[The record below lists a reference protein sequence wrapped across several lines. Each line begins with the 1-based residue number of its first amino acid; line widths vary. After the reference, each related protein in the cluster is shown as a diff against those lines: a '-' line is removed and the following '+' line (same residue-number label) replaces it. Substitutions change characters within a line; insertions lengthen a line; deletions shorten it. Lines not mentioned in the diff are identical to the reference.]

1 MNEEVAR
8 RRRLGIPTVPL
19 GFGEAGLPVHPMLTA
34 ELAAWAGDAAYGP
47 SAGIAALRAAAAGY
61 WTRRR
66 LPTEPDQVVAGPGS
80 KPLLWAI
87 LGSRPGA
94 VAVPKPCWVSYAA
107 QAALHG
113 RAVHAISIADGEG
126 GAGSSGAVRAGSGG
140 AGGASSSGAGGAGSS
155 GAVRAGSSGAGV
167 QGGVPDP
174 EKLDAAATAARRA
187 GEKIGT
193 VVVTL
198 PDNPTGLLAA
208 PSTVA
213 ALCAVARAHD
223 LLIVSDEIYRDLVYD
238 DTTPFTSPAEL
249 APERTVITTGL
260 SKSLALGGWRIGVA
274 RFPVGSE
281 LRDTVVGLASEV
293 WSAPAQPVQHAA
305 ALAFTE
311 PLELRDRMRA
321 ARRLYAT
328 VTSAVADSFL
338 AAGASLLR
346 PDAAFYV
353 YPSLRKLRNFPVDD
367 DVALAGLL
375 LDKHGV
381 ATLPGSAF
389 GDAPSS
395 MRLRVATS
403 LLCGDDDEQ
412 REAALRSDSP
422 LDLPWIAD
430 QLDRLAVALR

>member
-1 MNEEVAR
+1 MLGLANGGGMPVSATLAMNEEVAR

-34 ELAAWAGDAAYGP
+34 ELNAWARDAAYGP
-47 SAGIAALRAAAAGY
+47 SAGIAALREAAAGY
-61 WTRRR
+61 WGRRR
-66 LPTEPDQVVAGPGS
+66 LPTEADQVVAGPGS
-80 KPLLWAI
+80 KPLLWAT

-113 RAVHAISIADGEG
+113 RTVHAISVVDGE
-126 GAGSSGAVRAGSGG
+126 
-140 AGGASSSGAGGAGSS
+140 
-155 GAVRAGSSGAGV
+155 
-167 QGGVPDP
+167 GGVPDP
-174 EKLDAAATAARRA
+174 EKLDAAATAARRL

-208 PSTVA
+208 PSTIA
-213 ALCAVARAHD
+213 ALCDVARAHD

-274 RFPVGSE
+274 RFPAGSA
-281 LRDTVVGLASEV
+281 LRAAVVGMASEV
-293 WSAPAQPVQHAA
+293 WSAPAQPVQRAA

-328 VTSAVADSFL
+328 VTAAVADSFL
-338 AAGASLLR
+338 AAGASLVR
-346 PDAAFYV
+346 PVAAFYV
-353 YPSLRKLRNFPVDD
+353 YPSLRDVPVDD
-367 DVALAGLL
+367 DVSLAALL
-375 LDKHGV
+375 LDNHGV

-389 GDAPSS
+389 GDDPAA

-412 REAALRSDSP
+412 RESALRSDTP

-430 QLDRLAVALR
+430 QLDRLAAALR